1 MDKSTS
7 EELRKANEK
16 LVLQNQ
22 KSVIQTA
29 ELLIANREL
38 KQAEEMLRKVNN
50 LYAFI
55 SEVNKNIVRVKDKK
69 ELFNNACR
77 IAHDYGKFKI
87 AWIGIFD
94 EEKKKLKLVSQI
106 GVPEKYIDYINN
118 AELDEG
124 GINKYVLRTGTYHL
138 SNDVLQSAEMENW
151 RPIAVQEGI
160 QSTMVLPIRESGE
173 IVATLNLYSEHLN
186 YFDNEVIEILEK
198 IVDDISFALDLFV
211 KVEKFAETEDLLEK
225 SEMKFRSLIENS
237 TDVMLLTT
245 VEGKPIYGSPAITR
259 YLGYTMEDAGQI
271 LVFDVVHPDELEEY
285 KEKRK
290 QIIAAP
296 GKSIFMQH
304 RLRHKNGGWLW
315 CEGLIT
321 NMLEVPGVNAMVSN
335 FKDISERK
343 MIEENWNVNNNNLT
357 VLVNNTNDL
366 IWSVDRNYN
375 LITSNEAFDRIVKR
389 ISGNVIE
396 PGTDVF
402 GSGFPLEQMKRHKA
416 YYDRAFSGEKFTV
429 IEHNESPVELWMENS
444 YYPIRE
450 GDEVIGASCHSRDI
464 TEWEKA
470 NIQIKQN
477 EKRMEEAQ
485 AIVHL
490 GHWEY
495 DLKTNVSTWSEEAC
509 RIYGV
514 SLEDSKISRVD
525 WESLLHPDDYDYVM
539 EKVEESEKTLSG
551 IMMDHR
557 IVLKDGTVKYIYSKS
572 NYEFDSN
579 GKPVGIYG
587 IIHDVTEEK
596 KREEL
601 LEFNKNNLRALI
613 NNTPDMMWSVDRDYK
628 LIISNTIFDED
639 IKNKS
644 GKEIKRGMNVLEYL
658 PEEKV
663 KRFQNYYKVVFSGE
677 TFTVIEYDD
686 SPEESWA
693 EISFHPIRRGDEII
707 GAACHASDITEWEK
721 REKRIKQSEKR
732 LTEAQAIA
740 HVGNWDLNF
749 ETGKSKWSEEACRIY
764 GIPEGEN
771 IQSYDEWIS
780 FVHPDDLDNMMSII
794 KESEKTL
801 SDASMN
807 YRIIRKDGSIKHI
820 FTSFKY
826 EFDHNNKV
834 IGLYGITHDITGQ
847 KMREEVIE
855 QSEKRL
861 KEAQAIAHIGNW
873 ELNFET
879 NISLW
884 SDESCRIFGI
894 PVENNTITFEV
905 GLSFIHPD
913 DLNYVLNS
921 IEESKKTLAPLDLN
935 YRIVRRDG
943 KIRHIHVRFKYEYD
957 GNNKPIGLNGTI
969 QDITEQKVQEELQK
983 KQTEL
988 ERKNRDLENFAF
1000 MASHDLQEPLRTVI
1014 SYLKVIDKNYGETL
1028 DEKGRK
1034 YIDTVNKAAGR
1045 MGLLIS
1051 SLLDYSLLG
1060 ENKKLVVADCKK
1072 VIDVVITDLDSI
1084 IKSANAKIEI
1094 GEMPKLGLY
1103 EPEMRQ
1109 LLQNLIINGI
1119 KYSKKDVAPEI
1130 KISSERLEGKWKFTV
1145 SDNGI
1150 GIEANR
1156 LSKVFDLFYRS
1167 QNSVESQGYGIGLAN
1182 CKKIV
1187 LMHQGEIWME
1197 SEVGAGSK
1205 VIFTIPDSLASEL
1218 N

>member
-1 MDKSTS
+1 MENSTS

-38 KQAEEMLRKVNN
+38 KLAEEKLRKVNN

-55 SEVNKNIVRVKDKK
+55 SEVNKKIVRVKDKK
-69 ELFNNACR
+69 ELFDNACR

-94 EEKKKLKLVSQI
+94 EGKKKLTVVSHN
-106 GVPEKYIDYINN
+106 GMPEKYIDYINN

-124 GINKYVLRTGTYHL
+124 GTNKYVLRTGSYHL
-138 SNDVLQSAEMENW
+138 SNDVMVSPEMENW
-151 RPIAVQEGI
+151 RPISVQEHI
-160 QSTMVLPIRESGE
+160 QSTMVLPISESGE
-173 IVATLNLYSEHLN
+173 IVATLNLYSEQLN

-259 YLGYTMEDAGQI
+259 YLGYTMEDAGRI

-290 QIIAAP
+290 QIVAAP

-321 NMLEVPGVNAMVSN
+321 NMLEVPGVNAIVSN

-343 MIEENWNVNNNNLT
+343 MMEDYWNENNNNLMA
-357 VLVNNTNDL
+357 LVNSTADL
-366 IWSVDRNYN
+366 LWSVDRNFN
-375 LITSNEAFDRIVKR
+375 LITSNSAFNEMVKLMTGFDIV
-389 ISGNVIE
+389 
-396 PGTDVF
+396 PGTDAF
-402 GSGFPLEQMKRHKA
+402 GTGFSLEQMQKFKE
-416 YYDRAFSGEKFTV
+416 YYRRGLSGEIFTV
-429 IEHNESPVELWMENS
+429 NEYTETPIEYWSEISF
-444 YYPIRE
+444 YPIKNGE
-450 GDEVIGASCHSRDI
+450 DITGVSCYSRDI

-470 NIQIKQN
+470 NKQIKQN
-477 EKRMEEAQ
+477 RKRMEEAQ
-485 AIVHL
+485 EIAHL
-490 GHWEY
+490 GHWEL

-539 EKVEESEKTLSG
+539 KMVEESEKTLSG
-551 IMMDHR
+551 IEMNHR
-557 IVLKDGTVKYIYSKS
+557 IILKEGTVKYIYSKS
-572 NYEFDSN
+572 NYEFDREGN
-579 GKPVGIYG
+579 PIGMYG

-596 KREEL
+596 TREEQR
-601 LEFNKNNLRALI
+601 EFNKNNLRALI
-613 NNTPDMMWSVDRDYK
+613 NNTSDMMWSVDRAHK
-628 LIISNTIFDED
+628 LITSNTPFDED
-639 IKNKS
+639 IKNKT
-644 GKEIKRGMNVLEYL
+644 GKEIKRGENVFDYL

-663 KRFQNYYKVVFSGE
+663 KRFKDYYKVVFSGE
-677 TFTVIEYDD
+677 TFTVIEYDE

-693 EISFHPIRRGDEII
+693 EISFYPIRKGDEII
-707 GAACHASDITEWEK
+707 GAACHSSDITEWEK
-721 REKRIKQSEKR
+721 REKRIKLSERRLKDAQTIAHLGNWELNFATKRVLWSEEACRIYGLEVTDNIQSFESWLEFVHPDDRNEVMTSIEKAQTTLSDATFYHRIVLNDGTVKHILSISRYELDKNNKPLGLYGIAHDVTEQKMREERIEQSEKR
-732 LTEAQAIA
+732 LKEAQAIA
-740 HVGNWDLNF
+740 HIGNWDLNF
-749 ETGKSKWSEEACRIY
+749 ETGKSTWSAEACRIY
-764 GIPEGEN
+764 GINEREN
-771 IQSYDEWIS
+771 IQSYEEWIS
-780 FVHPDDLDNMMSII
+780 YVHPADLDNVMSII

-801 SDASMN
+801 ADTSMN

-826 EFDHNNKV
+826 EFNHNNKV
-834 IGLYGITHDITGQ
+834 IGLYGITHDIT
-847 KMREEVIE
+847 E
-855 QSEKRL
+855 L
-861 KEAQAIAHIGNW
+861 KA
-873 ELNFET
+873 
-879 NISLW
+879 
-884 SDESCRIFGI
+884 
-894 PVENNTITFEV
+894 
-905 GLSFIHPD
+905 
-913 DLNYVLNS
+913 
-921 IEESKKTLAPLDLN
+921 
-935 YRIVRRDG
+935 
-943 KIRHIHVRFKYEYD
+943 
-957 GNNKPIGLNGTI
+957 
-969 QDITEQKVQEELQK
+969 QEEMQK

-1084 IKSANAKIEI
+1084 IKSANAKIKI

-1187 LMHQGEIWME
+1187 MMHHGEIWME
-1197 SEVGAGSK
+1197 SELGVGSK
-1205 VIFTIPDSLASEL
+1205 VIFTIPDSLAMDI